1 MAEFLKYYEILL
13 KKATVDFYSAQKLY
27 EDFQQGD
34 SELDIEVIMFHLQQ
48 GAEKSLKSILSF
60 TEIYFPKV
68 HDLEVLIQLIENN
81 NIPLKIDSDLL
92 IELSDFAVEGRY
104 SVIHDDLVDA
114 EKYFEATKE
123 LFQQVKKLISKTST
137 H

>member
-123 LFQQVKKLISKTST
+123 LFQQVKKLISRTST

>member
-1 MAEFLKYYEILL
+1 MAEFLKYHEILL
-13 KKATVDFYSAQKLY
+13 KKASVDIHSARKLY
-27 EDFQQGD
+27 EDFQNGD

-68 HDLEVLIQLIENN
+68 HDLEVLIKLVDDNK
-81 NIPLKIDSDLL
+81 IPLKINSDVL
-92 IELSDFAVEGRY
+92 IDLSDFAVEGRY

-114 EKYFEATKE
+114 ENYFEATIK
-123 LFQQVKKLISKTST
+123 LFQQVKKLNSKPST
-137 H
+137 L